1 MTRPLRLWVG
11 LQLLPSRLRDERGQT
26 TTEYAIL
33 IGFLA
38 VAIIVA
44 IVFLRDSIIDLFNKS
59 GSEIREAPNGGGGG
73 TPTTP

>member
-1 MTRPLRLWVG
+1 MNVPLRLWVG
-11 LQLLPSRLRDERGQT
+11 LQTLPSRLRDERGQT

-44 IVFLRDSIIDLFNKS
+44 IIFLRDAIIDLFRKS
-59 GSEIREAPNGGGGG
+59 GNVINEAPNDG
-73 TPTTP
+73 TTTTP

>member
-1 MTRPLRLWVG
+1 MNTPLRFWVG
-11 LQLLPSRLRDERGQT
+11 MQLFPSRLRAERGQT

-44 IVFLRDSIIDLFNKS
+44 IVFLRDQIIDMFRRS
-59 GSEIREAPNGGGGG
+59 GSSIQQAPNGGG
-73 TPTTP
+73 TTTP

>member
-1 MTRPLRLWVG
+1 MNTLLRAWVG
-11 LQLLPSRLRDERGQT
+11 LQLLPSRLREERGQT

-44 IVFLRDSIIDLFNKS
+44 IIFLRDSIIDLFRQS
-59 GSEIREAPNGGGGG
+59 GSTIKDAPGD
-73 TPTTP
+73 TTP